1 MTTSE
6 EKLAPRPAPAA
17 RPANGLPVWVSGLLP
32 LVLLA
37 ALLAVF
43 AFGNPLAL
51 FRSNLPAVEDLAIQ
65 PVRVTDTGF
74 EFDVINTGPSP
85 VTIAQLMVDAAFW
98 HFSVTPSATLGRL
111 GRATIHV
118 TYPWVLAEPNE
129 LVVMTSTGATFT
141 GEVAVATPTP
151 RPGLRE
157 FVAYGLLGVY
167 VGILPVG
174 LGLLWFPAMR
184 KLGRR
189 GLGAILAF
197 TIGLLIFLLVDTL
210 LEAIEVSGQLAGVF
224 QGVPLALFAALITWL
239 ALMAISA
246 RSNRQG
252 ATPAQQRLYVA
263 TLIALGIGLHN
274 LGEGL
279 AIGTAFALGEAAL
292 GSFLVIGFT
301 LHNVTEGVGIA
312 APVTRDQPALKQF
325 IGLGLLAGAPA
336 ILGAWIGGFT
346 SSPVLAVLFLGIGT
360 GAIWQVIVEVGNLL
374 RRDAERDG
382 LPVVSWLNVGAL
394 VAGIAVM
401 YLTAFLVH

>member
-6 EKLAPRPAPAA
+6 EKLAPVPAPAA
-17 RPANGLPVWVSGLLP
+17 KPAGGLPTWVSALLP

-51 FRSNLPAVEDLAIQ
+51 FRANLPPVESLAIQ

-74 EFDVINTGPSP
+74 EFQVVNTGPAP
-85 VTIAQLMVDAAFW
+85 VTIAQLIVDAAFW
-98 HFSVTPSATLGRL
+98 NFSITPSATIGRL
-111 GRATIHV
+111 GTATIHV
-118 TYPWVLAEPNE
+118 TYPWVLAEPNNIA
-129 LVVMTSTGATFT
+129 VMTSTGVSFSRLV
-141 GEVAVATPTP
+141 EVATPTP
-151 RPGLRE
+151 RPGLKE

-210 LEAIEVSGQLAGVF
+210 LEAIDVGGQLAGVF

-239 ALMAISA
+239 ALMAIGA
-246 RSNRQG
+246 RSNRSG
-252 ATPAQQRLYVA
+252 STPAQQRLYVA

-325 IGLGLLAGAPA
+325 IG
-336 ILGAWIGGFT
+336 
-346 SSPVLAVLFLGIGT
+346 
-360 GAIWQVIVEVGNLL
+360 
-374 RRDAERDG
+374 
-382 LPVVSWLNVGAL
+382 
-394 VAGIAVM
+394 
-401 YLTAFLVH
+401 

>member
-1 MTTSE
+1 MWLSA
-6 EKLAPRPAPAA
+6 L
-17 RPANGLPVWVSGLLP
+17 LPV
-32 LVLLA
+32 VLLA
-37 ALLAVF
+37 GLLAVF

-51 FRSNLPAVEDLAIQ
+51 FTRGLPPVETLSIQ
-65 PVRVTDTGF
+65 PIRVTATGF
-74 EFDVINTGPSP
+74 EFDVINTGPTP
-85 VTIAQLMVDAAFW
+85 VTIAQLAVDNAFW
-98 HFSVTPSATLGRL
+98 NFSITPSATLGRL
-111 GRATIHV
+111 ETATIRLD
-118 TYPWVLAEPNE
+118 YPWVTAEPNT
-129 LVVMTSTGATFT
+129 LMIFTSTGVTFT
-141 GEVAVATPTP
+141 GEVAMATPTP
-151 RPGLRE
+151 RPGLKE
-157 FVAYGLLGVY
+157 FLAYGLLGVY
-167 VGILPVG
+167 VGVLPVG

-184 KLGRR
+184 RLGRR

-197 TIGLLIFLLVDTL
+197 TIGLLVFLLVDTL
-210 LEAIEVSGQLAGVF
+210 LAAIDVGGKLPGVF
-224 QGVPLALFAALITWL
+224 QGVPLALFAALLTWL

-246 RSNRQG
+246 RGSRKQ

-325 IGLGLLAGAPA
+325 VALGLLAGAPA
-336 ILGAWIGGFT
+336 IAGAWIGGFT

-382 LPVVSWLNVGAL
+382 LPLVSWLNVGAL
-394 VAGIAVM
+394 LAGIAVM
-401 YLTAFLVH
+401 YFTAFLVN

>member
-1 MTTSE
+1 MTTTD
-6 EKLAPRPAPAA
+6 EKLSPRSSPAIQSTG
-17 RPANGLPVWVSGLLP
+17 GLPTWVSALLP

-37 ALLAVF
+37 GLLAFF

-51 FRSNLPAVEDLAIQ
+51 FRANLPPVEDLAIQ
-65 PVRVTDTGF
+65 PVRVTNSGF
-74 EFDVINTGPSP
+74 EFDVVNTGPTP
-85 VTIAQLMVDAAFW
+85 VTIAQLIVDAAFW
-98 HFSVTPSATLGRL
+98 EFTITPSPTIERFGT
-111 GRATIHV
+111 ATISLV
-118 TYPWVLAEPNE
+118 YPWVLAEPNTI
-129 LVVMTSTGATFT
+129 LVMTSTGVTFEHVV
-141 GEVAVATPTP
+141 EVATLTPQ
-151 RPGLRE
+151 PGLRE
-157 FVAYGLLGVY
+157 FAAYGLLGVY

-210 LEAIEVSGQLAGVF
+210 LEALEVGAAVAGVF
-224 QGVPLALFAALITWL
+224 QGIPLALFAALITWL
-239 ALMAISA
+239 ALMAIGA
-246 RSNRQG
+246 RTSRQG

-312 APVTRDQPALKQF
+312 APVTRDRPSLKQF

-346 SSPVLAVLFLGIGT
+346 TSPVLAVVFLGIGT

-374 RRDAERDG
+374 KRDAERDG
-382 LPVVSWLNVGAL
+382 VPMVSWLNVGAL
-394 VAGIAVM
+394 VAGIGVM